1 MLDRR
6 LAIVLG
12 VALVVAI
19 GSGFT
24 VLQLLQAAQADTRPS
39 TITVLVASASFPEG
53 HRLRAGDVEPREMP
67 TAAIPADVFTSVD
80 SIVGRVTRVPVFR
93 GETMVLGRLAP
104 SGSGSG
110 LEVRITPGKRAMAV
124 RIDDVAG
131 LAGLIQPDSRVDVV
145 VTVGDGVDAPPHS
158 RVIMHNM
165 RVLSVGA
172 ETERAAATPSDGAP
186 IAQAAALAST
196 ATLEVT
202 PSEAEQLALAT
213 NQGRIQLVLRGFGD
227 PETVATSGASI
238 GDMLPEFAAALK
250 AQRAAT
256 MPTYAMP
263 TMPTMPTLPNLS
275 TTPVATIRAAPRPDS
290 TVVRVFRG
298 DQATEQRFA
307 RPDSTDGVR

>member
-12 VALVVAI
+12 VALVVAM
-19 GSGFT
+19 GSGLA
-24 VLQLLQAAQADTRPS
+24 VLQLLQAAQAEARPS

-53 HRLRAGDVEPREMP
+53 HRLSADDVEPREMP
-67 TAAIPADVFTSVD
+67 VAAVPADVFTTVD

-93 GETMVLGRLAP
+93 GETLVLGRLAP
-104 SGSGSG
+104 SGSGAG

-131 LAGLIQPDSRVDVV
+131 LAGLVQPDSRVDVV
-145 VTVGDGVDAPPHS
+145 VTVGDGIDAPPHS

-172 ETERAAATPSDGAP
+172 ETERASASSSDAGP
-186 IAQAAALAST
+186 VTQAAALAST

-227 PETVATSGASI
+227 PETVITPGASI

-250 AQRAAT
+250 AQRTASMPSYAA
-256 MPTYAMP
+256 PALP
-263 TMPTMPTLPNLS
+263 AMPTLPTLGS
-275 TTPVATIRAAPRPDS
+275 APVAASSAAPRADS
-290 TVVRVFRG
+290 TIVRVFRG
-298 DQATEQRFA
+298 DQTTEQRFA
-307 RPDSTDGVR
+307 RRDSTDGVR

>member
-1 MLDRR
+1 M
-6 LAIVLG
+6 VLG

-19 GSGFT
+19 GSGFA
-24 VLQLLQAAQADTRPS
+24 VLQLLQAAEADARPS

-53 HRLRAGDVEPREMP
+53 HRLSANDVEPREMP
-67 TAAIPADVFTSVD
+67 VAAVPAEAFTSVD
-80 SIVGRVTRVPVFR
+80 SVVGRVTRVPVFR

-104 SGSGSG
+104 SGSGAG

-131 LAGLIQPDSRVDVV
+131 LAGLVQPDSRVDVL
-145 VTVGDGVDAPPHS
+145 VTVGDGMDAPPHS

-172 ETERAAATPSDGAP
+172 ETERASATPSDGAP

-227 PETVATSGASI
+227 PEMVETTGASI
-238 GDMLPEFAAALK
+238 GDMLPEFAAALE
-250 AQRAAT
+250 AQRATSLSSYAPPVP
-256 MPTYAMP
+256 PTVSAA
-263 TMPTMPTLPNLS
+263 
-275 TTPVATIRAAPRPDS
+275 PVAAVSAAPRKDS

-298 DQATEQRFA
+298 DQTTEQRFA
-307 RPDSTDGVR
+307 RRDTTDGAR

>member
-1 MLDRR
+1 MFDRR

-12 VALVVAI
+12 VALVVAT
-19 GSGFT
+19 GSGVT
-24 VLQLLQAAQADTRPS
+24 VLQLLQAAQADARPS
-39 TITVLVASASFPEG
+39 TITVLVAGATFPEG
-53 HRLRAGDVEPREMP
+53 HRLSAGDVELREMP
-67 TAAIPADVFTSVD
+67 AAAVPADIFTHVD
-80 SIVGRVTRVPVFR
+80 SIVGRITRVPVFR

-104 SGSGSG
+104 SGSGTG

-131 LAGLIQPDSRVDVV
+131 LAGLVQPDSRVDVV
-145 VTVGDGVDAPPHS
+145 VTVGDGLDAPPHS

-172 ETERAAATPSDGAP
+172 ETERASATPRDGP
-186 IAQAAALAST
+186 PVTQAAALAST

-227 PETVATSGASI
+227 PETVVTSGASI

-250 AQRAAT
+250 AQRT
-256 MPTYAMP
+256 VSMPSYAMP
-263 TMPTMPTLPNLS
+263 AMP
-275 TTPVATIRAAPRPDS
+275 TTPVLPSPSGAPIAATSAAPRIDS
-290 TVVRVFRG
+290 SVVRVFRG
-298 DQATEQRFA
+298 DQTTEQRFA
-307 RPDSTDGVR
+307 RRDSTEEPR

>member
-6 LAIVLG
+6 LTIVLG
-12 VALVVAI
+12 VAFVVAV
-19 GSGFT
+19 GSGFA
-24 VLQLLQAAQADTRPS
+24 VLQLLQAAQAEASPR

-53 HRLRAGDVEPREMP
+53 HRLGADDVESRDMP
-67 TAAIPADVFTSVD
+67 ASAIPADVFTSVD

-104 SGSGSG
+104 SGSGAG

-131 LAGLIQPDSRVDVV
+131 LAGLVQPDSRVDVL
-145 VTVGDGVDAPPHS
+145 VTVGDGMDAPPHS

-172 ETERAAATPSDGAP
+172 ETERASATRNDGAP
-186 IAQAAALAST
+186 VAQAAALAST

-227 PETVATSGASI
+227 PETVVTSGASI

-250 AQRAAT
+250 AQRAAS
-256 MPTYAMP
+256 MPSYPRPTPPAMP
-263 TMPTMPTLPNLS
+263 S
-275 TTPVATIRAAPRPDS
+275 TNATSVAATSAAPRIDS

-298 DQATEQRFA
+298 DQSTEQRFA
-307 RPDSTDGVR
+307 RRDSTDGVR

>member
-12 VALVVAI
+12 VALVVAL
-19 GSGFT
+19 GSGAA
-24 VLQLLQAAQADTRPS
+24 VLQLLQAAETDARPS
-39 TITVLVASASFPEG
+39 TRTVLVASASFPEG
-53 HRLRAGDVEPREMP
+53 HRLSAGDVEPREMP
-67 TAAIPADVFTSVD
+67 VAAVPADVFTSID

-104 SGSGSG
+104 SGSGAG

-131 LAGLIQPDSRVDVV
+131 LAGLVQPDSRVDVV
-145 VTVGDGVDAPPHS
+145 LTVGDGVDAPPHS
-158 RVIMHNM
+158 RMIMHNM

-172 ETERAAATPSDGAP
+172 ETERASATTNDEAP
-186 IAQAAALAST
+186 VAQASALAST

-227 PETVATSGASI
+227 PETVVTSGASI
-238 GDMLPEFAAALK
+238 GDMLPEFAEALR
-250 AQRAAT
+250 AQRAAS
-256 MPTYAMP
+256 MPSYATPALPAMP
-263 TMPTMPTLPNLS
+263 RVS
-275 TTPVATIRAAPRPDS
+275 AAPVATAGATPRSDS

-307 RPDSTDGVR
+307 RRDSSDGAR